1 MRPWEMTW
9 KEQPK
14 QEGGSM
20 PWEQNYA
27 DPEVTQLMSDEGFR
41 STKYKD
47 ILGFETIGYGSAIT
61 GGRKIPDKL
70 DKETAYQWLLEDTSK
85 ARKTA
90 QKVAP
95 NAPKE
100 VQDILTN
107 MTYQLGENGLK
118 GFKRML
124 SAVNS
129 GDYQTAAKE
138 MLDSTWASK
147 QTPERA
153 ARLAERMAGLG
164 GETTNS

>member
-9 KEQPK
+9 EDTNK

-27 DPEVTQLMSDEGFR
+27 DPEVEQLMSDEGFR
-41 STKYKD
+41 SKKYKD
-47 ILGFETIGYGSAIT
+47 TLGFETVGYGSAVT
-61 GGRKIPDKL
+61 GRDIPDTI
-70 DKETAYQWLLEDTSK
+70 DKDTAYQWLLEDTSK

-100 VQDILTN
+100 VHDILTN
-107 MTYQLGENGLK
+107 MTYQLGANGLK

-124 SAVNS
+124 SAVNA

-138 MLDSTWASK
+138 MLDSTWASE

-164 GETTNS
+164 GNTTNS